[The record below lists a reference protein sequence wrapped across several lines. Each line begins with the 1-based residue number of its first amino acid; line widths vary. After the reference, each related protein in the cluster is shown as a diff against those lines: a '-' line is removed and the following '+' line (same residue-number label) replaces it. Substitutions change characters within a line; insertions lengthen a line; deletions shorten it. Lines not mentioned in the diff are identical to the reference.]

1 MAWTTYSQPNST
13 GVQGFDWNAALANSA
28 HQQYVMSQKPG
39 MMTQNPYIQR
49 PQAPE
54 QTLRDR
60 VFSEYQKQLDK
71 SNAANES
78 RYNEIKGLYQGLLNQ
93 QSQEIPGMP
102 AMPGAAGGSSFGSGG
117 GATGSFGPGAGGL
130 GLSLNKWGAGNMDGN
145 SPLWGPQAAAMNAD
159 AVRRGMADSTKGQN
173 DRILGN
179 SMDLARL
186 YTTDAQLG
194 MQANQQAYNQAADQ
208 RDYATNAYRYNQNR
222 RDDLTKQMA
231 GFIESRND
239 VPPSIDPLLQF
250 AQIEGQGNTD
260 GMMMPQV
267 QGGDGSPGFVGIGG
281 SGYGGFANSVPMPF
295 FSTQGGYAMPR
306 WKQQIANRNNP
317 LNVVGQAAS
326 AAQGI
331 QKRKDPL
338 TAVGQG
344 ASAA

>member
-1 MAWTTYSQPNST
+1 MAWTTYSQPNS
-13 GVQGFDWNAALANSA
+13 GIGIQGFDWNAAQGNAA

-39 MMTQNPYIQR
+39 MMTANPYIQR
-49 PQAPE
+49 PQVPE

-71 SNAANES
+71 ANAANES

-93 QSQEIPGMP
+93 QTPQSAQDIPGIT
-102 AMPGAAGGSSFGSGG
+102 GGFGG
-117 GATGSFGPGAGGL
+117 GAAANANFGPGAGGL
-130 GLSLNKWGAGNMDGN
+130 NLSLNKWGAGNMDGN

-159 AVRRGMADSTKGQN
+159 ATRRGMADSTKGQN
-173 DRILGN
+173 DRVLGN

-231 GFIESRND
+231 NFIESRND
-239 VPPSIDPLLQF
+239 VQPSIDPLLQF

-267 QGGDGSPGFVGIGG
+267 QGGDGGGGFAGIGG

-295 FSTQGGYAMPR
+295 FSTQGEYAMPR
-306 WKQQIANRNNP
+306 WKQRIANQRNP
-317 LNVVGQAAS
+317 LNMVGQAAS
-326 AAQGI
+326 AA
-331 QKRKDPL
+331 
-338 TAVGQG
+338 
-344 ASAA
+344 